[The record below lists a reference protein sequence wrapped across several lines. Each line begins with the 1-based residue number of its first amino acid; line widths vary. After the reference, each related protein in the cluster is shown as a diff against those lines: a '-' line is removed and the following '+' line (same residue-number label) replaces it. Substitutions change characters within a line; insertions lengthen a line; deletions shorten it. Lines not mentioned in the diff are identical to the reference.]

1 MIEGL
6 LGRKLGTLQIFDRD
20 GTAVPV
26 TVIETGPC
34 TVLQVKTKDR
44 DGYEAVQLGFGVR
57 RRVNEPMKGH
67 FKGLGSFRYLR
78 EFRVDEISQWEV
90 GQRVGAEVF
99 EPGDL
104 VDVSGISKGRG
115 FAGVVKRYG
124 FRGGPKTHGQSDRY
138 RSPGS
143 IGASASPSRVI
154 KGLKMAGHM
163 GAVKVTVRNLEVV
176 DSNPARGVILVKGS
190 VPGAKDG
197 LLRIR
202 VARKQAVKRRVV
214 EREAEEPK
222 AEEPRAEEPLAEEP
236 PTEEPPAEE
245 APAEEP
251 QAEEAPTEEPQAE
264 EAPAEEP
271 STEEPPAEEAPA
283 EEPQAEEA
291 PAEEPSTEEPPA
303 EEAPAEEPQAEEA
316 PAEEPQA
323 EEPPA
328 EEPPTEEPPAED
340 REGED
345 TEGKES

>member
-1 MIEGL
+1 
-6 LGRKLGTLQIFDRD
+6 
-20 GTAVPV
+20 V

-78 EFRVDEISQWEV
+78 EFRVDEIDKWQV

-124 FRGGPKTHGQSDRY
+124 FRGGPKTHGQSDRH
-138 RSPGS
+138 RAPGS
-143 IGASASPSRVI
+143 IGASASPSRVM
-154 KGLKMAGHM
+154 KGMRMAGHM

-176 DSNPARGVILVKGS
+176 DSNPARGVIMLKGS

-202 VARKQAVKRRVV
+202 LARKQAVKRRVV
-214 EREAEEPK
+214 ERKAEEPP
-222 AEEPRAEEPLAEEP
+222 AEEPRAEEA
-236 PTEEPPAEE
+236 PAEE

-251 QAEEAPTEEPQAE
+251 LAEEAK
-264 EAPAEEP
+264 
-271 STEEPPAEEAPA
+271 
-283 EEPQAEEA
+283 
-291 PAEEPSTEEPPA
+291 
-303 EEAPAEEPQAEEA
+303 
-316 PAEEPQA
+316 A

-328 EEPPTEEPPAED
+328 EETPA
-340 REGED
+340 ED
-345 TEGKES
+345 TEGKDTEGKKS

>member
-20 GTAVPV
+20 GTVVPV

-78 EFRVDEISQWEV
+78 EFRVDEISRWEV

-124 FRGGPKTHGQSDRY
+124 FRGGPKTHGQSDRH
-138 RSPGS
+138 RAAGS

-163 GAVKVTVRNLEVV
+163 GAANVTVRNLEVV
-176 DSNPARGVILVKGS
+176 DSNPAQGVIMVKGS

-202 VARKQAVKRRVV
+202 LARKQAVKRRVV
-214 EREAEEPK
+214 ERK
-222 AEEPRAEEPLAEEP
+222 A
-236 PTEEPPAEE
+236 EEPPAEE
-245 APAEEP
+245 PK
-251 QAEEAPTEEPQAE
+251 
-264 EAPAEEP
+264 
-271 STEEPPAEEAPA
+271 
-283 EEPQAEEA
+283 
-291 PAEEPSTEEPPA
+291 
-303 EEAPAEEPQAEEA
+303 
-316 PAEEPQA
+316 A

-328 EEPPTEEPPAED
+328 EEPPVEEPRAEEPPVEEPRAEEPPAEQPSAEEPKAEEPPAEEAPTEEQQTED
-340 REGED
+340 TEGKD